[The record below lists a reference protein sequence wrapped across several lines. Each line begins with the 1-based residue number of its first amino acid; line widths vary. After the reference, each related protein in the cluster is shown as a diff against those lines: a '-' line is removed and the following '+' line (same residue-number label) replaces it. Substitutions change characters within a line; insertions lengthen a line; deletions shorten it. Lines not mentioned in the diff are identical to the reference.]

1 MTGTI
6 KDEERMIN
14 EKLAM
19 IQGKEDIIEQLGQ
32 QITELEITQKG
43 NERERQIYFE
53 RLCDLEE
60 RLEIITDESIEK
72 QQEIERLEAAKSE
85 IQQKL
90 SLKEDAVNPFTA
102 EHEQLVTVKKER
114 DNQWTAKYEKLLLN
128 LTKRS
133 DQCLS
138 IQEQL
143 DKQTDPLVDQLKMS
157 LDHKLSKLKQIKNQ
171 MEQYRSAIISLKN
184 SVQNLPSARISQVDR
199 VKVKSKSNVT
209 MRTQRLHKYREQILK
224 KPKYAAL
231 AYRLKKPKYATLSNR
246 IYLIENNPV
255 YKGKKIPQ
263 RELRAMEEFL
273 VENEIGNAQ
282 PVGQDQLIE
291 I

>member
-19 IQGKEDIIEQLGQ
+19 IQGKDDIIEQLGQ

-72 QQEIERLEAAKSE
+72 QQEIERLEAAKSK

-90 SLKEDAVNPFTA
+90 SLKEDAVNRFTA

-128 LTKRS
+128 LER
-133 DQCLS
+133 
-138 IQEQL
+138 
-143 DKQTDPLVDQLKMS
+143 
-157 LDHKLSKLKQIKNQ
+157 
-171 MEQYRSAIISLKN
+171 R
-184 SVQNLPSARISQVDR
+184 
-199 VKVKSKSNVT
+199 
-209 MRTQRLHKYREQILK
+209 
-224 KPKYAAL
+224 
-231 AYRLKKPKYATLSNR
+231 
-246 IYLIENNPV
+246 
-255 YKGKKIPQ
+255 
-263 RELRAMEEFL
+263 
-273 VENEIGNAQ
+273 
-282 PVGQDQLIE
+282 
-291 I
+291 